1 MIRKQLMEET
11 GEDMAPR
18 KAFIKDQASAC
29 WAMTCLPQLHMGSW
43 VALCCCIT
51 CNDSACSSNVVRSM

>member
-1 MIRKQLMEET
+1 MTTEKMIRKQLTEET

-29 WAMTCLPQLHMGSW
+29 SAVSCLMELRMGSC
-43 VALCCCIT
+43 VTLHHRQPQRPLFETA
-51 CNDSACSSNVVRSM
+51 S

>member
-1 MIRKQLMEET
+1 MIRKQLTEET

-29 WAMTCLPQLHMGSW
+29 SAMTFLIQLHVGS
-43 VALCCCIT
+43 CIT
-51 CNDSACSSNVVRSM
+51 L